1 MKWVHTIEIQ
11 ERQIDKYIEML
22 CLFAAVGGH
31 NYNKMFVKTDFEV
44 DLKGNMGTCKSGRNI
59 QVLLHVNDSYLPD
72 ILLMAATGLFG
83 VLLTIKIVSTKKK
96 QTKKNK
102 HKRLLWR

>member
-1 MKWVHTIEIQ
+1 
-11 ERQIDKYIEML
+11 ML